1 MATEAQSSFAR
12 NIYAAACQATDIAP
26 EFVTAQAILESEWGK
41 SRIGKY
47 NLFGITKGSRWT
59 GKTVLIKTHE
69 YFNTPNRTFVAPE
82 RVVSVCKCKS
92 GNRWYYTVYRLFKDF
107 DSLADCLAEH
117 SRLLQKPG
125 FADAWPYR
133 HDAEEFARRICDN
146 KGSKYATSPDYL
158 RQMLLLIGSVRKMC
172 K

>member
-1 MATEAQSSFAR
+1 MPTEAQRDFAR
-12 NIYAAACQATDIAP
+12 KIYVAAQKFTDIAP
-26 EFVTAQAILESEWGK
+26 EFITAQAILESGWGR

-47 NLFGITKGSRWT
+47 NLFGITKGTGWT

-69 YFNTPNRTFVAPE
+69 YFNTPYRTFIAPE

-92 GNRWYYTVYRLFKDF
+92 GNRWYYTVYRLFKEF
-107 DSLADCLAEH
+107 DSLEDCLKEH
-117 SRLLQKPG
+117 TRLLQKPG
-125 FADAWPYR
+125 YADAWSYR
-133 HDAEEFARRICDN
+133 HDAEEFARRICDS

-158 RQMLLLIGSVRKMC
+158 RQILLLIGSVRKIC

>member
-1 MATEAQSSFAR
+1 MATEAQREFAR
-12 NIYAAACQATDIAP
+12 NIYVAAQKATDIAP
-26 EFVTAQAILESEWGK
+26 EFVTAQAILESGWGK
-41 SRIGKY
+41 ARVGKY

-69 YFNTPNRTFVAPE
+69 YFNTPNRTFIAPE

-107 DSLADCLAEH
+107 DSLADSLAEH

-146 KGSKYATSPDYL
+146 KRSKYATSPDYL
-158 RQMLLLIGSVRKMC
+158 RQMLSLIVSVRKMC
-172 K
+172 Q